1 MTFTT
6 KCVFYENQ
14 STSTALLF
22 NASNYVVGFIQMLVL
37 ANEFGM
43 NWKSWS
49 ITSKKF
55 LFRVI
60 RSLIVLMPKEGLLMA
75 EIKTTKAK

>member
-1 MTFTT
+1 
-6 KCVFYENQ
+6 
-14 STSTALLF
+14 
-22 NASNYVVGFIQMLVL
+22 MLVL

-43 NWKSWS
+43 IWKSWS
-49 ITSKKF
+49 IMSKF

-60 RSLIVLMPKEGLLMA
+60 RSLIVLLPKEGLLMA